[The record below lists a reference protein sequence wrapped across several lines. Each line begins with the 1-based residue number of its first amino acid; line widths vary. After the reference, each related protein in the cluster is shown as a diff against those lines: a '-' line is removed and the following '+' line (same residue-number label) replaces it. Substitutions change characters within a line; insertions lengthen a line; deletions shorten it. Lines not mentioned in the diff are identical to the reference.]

1 MANAEL
7 PEELDFLSERYG
19 RLTVIGKGASGLV
32 LSAVDKSLGKAVAI
46 KVLSDPESRDERII
60 RFQREARVVSRLTH
74 PFIVRI
80 LDFGAGPDGQLYMV
94 MDLLAGRNLLEVVG
108 GAGPLE
114 PSVALSTIGQVAEAL
129 AYAHDHGVVHR
140 DIKPSNIM
148 LVEREDGI
156 QEPLL
161 VDFGLARSEDSG
173 GELTRAGRPLGT
185 PYYVSPEQISGRAAD
200 SRSDIYSLGCVL
212 VFALTGKPPFR
223 GASVLETYDLHLHE
237 PFAGLSS
244 IPGYSPE
251 DSPECPAALFDRL
264 DRLVARALA
273 KNPDERFQSMS
284 EFKAA
289 LDETLDLIAA
299 EPPVELPDLS
309 VLSAPIARGEASW
322 RWPLMISLAVLSA
335 GLLAWAV
342 IVRPWQISPEAPRIG
357 EPPHQ
362 RSSRRVEQ
370 MKDTF
375 KKSKIAELSE
385 NYWISGFSDMNDEDL
400 AALKDKEVVSLR
412 LPSTLVSGAGLRYI
426 DPDRLT
432 ELDLSQTRVSDQNLE
447 HVAAMRSLRRLWLGQ
462 NTITDRGLEKL
473 AVLHRLSSLDI
484 SYCRGISNK
493 SLAVVASSFPFLYW
507 LDIGH
512 TSVDSSGLSVL
523 ESLKNLRIL
532 GLGALDLDSSSLL
545 PVSRLSLESL
555 DLCDNKRMDDS
566 GLLRLSRI
574 KTLKR
579 LKVNGCDRITPA
591 GIKALE
597 KRLPGLKVST
607 RRLLLNDP
615 LYERMLDVME

>member
-1 MANAEL
+1 MANGEL

-19 RLTVIGKGASGLV
+19 RLSVIGKGASGLV
-32 LSAVDKSLGKAVAI
+32 LSAVDRSLGKAVAI
-46 KVLSDPESRDERII
+46 KVLSDPESRDDRIV

-74 PFIVRI
+74 PGIVRI

-94 MDLLAGRNLLEVVG
+94 MDLVAGRNLLEVVSG
-108 GAGPLE
+108 GNPLE
-114 PSVALSTIGQVAEAL
+114 PSVALSTIRQVAEAL
-129 AYAHDHGVVHR
+129 AYAHEHGVIHR

-148 LVEREDGI
+148 LVERENGI
-156 QEPLL
+156 PEPLL
-161 VDFGLARSEDSG
+161 VDFGLARIEDGG
-173 GELTRAGRPLGT
+173 GELTRAGRPMGT

-244 IPGYSPE
+244 PGYLSGL
-251 DSPECPAALFDRL
+251 PAALVDGL
-264 DRLVARALA
+264 DRIVERALA
-273 KNPDERFQSMS
+273 KAPDERFQSMS
-284 EFKAA
+284 EFQDA
-289 LDETLDLIAA
+289 LDDTLDLIAS
-299 EPPVELPDLS
+299 ELSLPVDLS
-309 VLSAPIARGEASW
+309 DSTDPTAPITSGQASW
-322 RWPLMISLAVLSA
+322 RWPLMISLAVLGA
-335 GLLAWAV
+335 GLLAWV
-342 IVRPWQISPEAPRIG
+342 MIVRPWVRSPEPPRLG
-357 EPPHQ
+357 EYAHQ
-362 RSSRRVEQ
+362 RSSSRVEQ
-370 MKDTF
+370 MKNTF
-375 KKSKIAELSE
+375 RKSRIAEFSE
-385 NYWISGFSDMNDEDL
+385 NNWISGFSDMTDQDL
-400 AALKDKEVVSLR
+400 AALKDKDVVSLR
-412 LPSTLVSGAGLRYI
+412 LPSTLVSGSGLRYI
-426 DPDRLT
+426 DPGRLT
-432 ELDLSQTRVSDQNLE
+432 ELDLSQTRLNDQNLE
-447 HVAAMRSLRRLWLGQ
+447 YVAAMHSLRRLWLGQ
-462 NTITDRGLEKL
+462 NKITDRGLEKL

-484 SYCRGISNK
+484 SYCQGISNK
-493 SLAVVASSFPFLYW
+493 SLNMAASSFPFLYW

-512 TSVDSSGLSVL
+512 TSVDSSGLSVI

-555 DLCDNKRMDDS
+555 DLSDNKRLDDG
-566 GLLRLSRI
+566 GLLRLSSI

-591 GIKALE
+591 GIEAL
-597 KRLPGLKVST
+597 KKKLPALKVST